1 MCCHRNHAFNYSQ
14 NKLSAVDIFRIPL
27 VSLQLDTHGNLSW
40 GSKVGQI
47 RSHGTSNMI
56 LIAYFQQ
63 FFFIVR
69 IFSPIKIP
77 FPHRYFEDFFYETGR
92 LPDKKK
98 C

>member
-56 LIAYFQQ
+56 
-63 FFFIVR
+63 
-69 IFSPIKIP
+69 
-77 FPHRYFEDFFYETGR
+77 
-92 LPDKKK
+92 
-98 C
+98 